1 MKEESYSH
9 PRMRQTLP
17 QTNVKFM
24 SLSTKSTF
32 PFFLSKTWFLSLFT
46 LSYFPSLLEH
56 NKLTDSHSI
65 CTSAVLIFIFFLWGD
80 KLARQRAVESLLRSK
95 QDACLSGKIHCK
107 ELPPL
112 SVLLPVSPLLSNS
125 PSGQRSAPIAS
136 TWLEPSRNSYGA
148 MSQSLTP
155 SQILTV

>member
-1 MKEESYSH
+1 MKEESYRH
-9 PRMRQTLP
+9 PTMRQTLP
-17 QTNVKFM
+17 QTNVKFL
-24 SLSTKSTF
+24 SLSLTKSTF
-32 PFFLSKTWFLSLFT
+32 PFFLSKTWFLSLVT
-46 LSYFPSLLEH
+46 LSFFPSLLEH

-65 CTSAVLIFIFFLWGD
+65 CTSAVLFFFLWGD

-112 SVLLPVSPLLSNS
+112 SVLLPVSPPLSNC